1 MGYLL
6 SSAHIDSN
14 IKIVRSGLDF
24 WHSLVCSQVIFS
36 HARVEWDGGEEG
48 EDKEWETGAGMP
60 VGMSRRVVVAVV
72 AGGSRSGR
80 AGPRGRSRPQAA

>member
-1 MGYLL
+1 M
-6 SSAHIDSN
+6 
-14 IKIVRSGLDF
+14 
-24 WHSLVCSQVIFS
+24 
-36 HARVEWDGGEEG
+36 EWDGGEEG
-48 EDKEWETGAGMP
+48 EDKEWETGAGRP